1 MDRDKSSIV
10 VVCVPNTTEDL
21 SIAMKRIKEIKENKI
36 TKETEKFLTSFEE
49 EKISTYSNSSTSKE
63 DSLWNVVAKLTIDY
77 SEDKV
82 NGKDAVLLKS
92 VGLSITTP
100 STAHVDSVSLTYG
113 CSGFT
118 ENGSKSQSRNKEYG
132 KISASSRLNDT
143 ITCPSS
149 WDYVYIE
156 DVFTT
161 VGANITV
168 NITKR
173 SSGSTTSSTKL
184 KITNNIY
191 E

>member
-82 NGKDAVLLKS
+82 
-92 VGLSITTP
+92 P
-100 STAHVDSVSLTYG
+100 SLTV
-113 CSGFT
+113 
-118 ENGSKSQSRNKEYG
+118 EK
-132 KISASSRLNDT
+132 
-143 ITCPSS
+143 
-149 WDYVYIE
+149 
-156 DVFTT
+156 
-161 VGANITV
+161 
-168 NITKR
+168 
-173 SSGSTTSSTKL
+173 
-184 KITNNIY
+184 
-191 E
+191 